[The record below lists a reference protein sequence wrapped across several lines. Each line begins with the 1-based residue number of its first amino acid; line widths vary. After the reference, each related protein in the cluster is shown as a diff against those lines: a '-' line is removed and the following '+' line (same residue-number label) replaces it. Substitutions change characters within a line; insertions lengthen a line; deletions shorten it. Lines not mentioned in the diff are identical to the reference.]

1 MVGPLL
7 PLVCGRNCWVGMN
20 PVLFLEKF
28 CKHAEEIGYAL
39 LTLIYGRL
47 LESLY
52 RSMKDGTLK
61 FTIVPHKEER
71 FPTTLR

>member
-1 MVGPLL
+1 MGPLL
-7 PLVCGRNCWVGMN
+7 PMLRRSNFCEGVD
-20 PVLFLEKF
+20 PVRFLEKF